1 MVSGR
6 THCPKPEVP
15 MAAAAQRRT
24 RTRIALGLALASVAL
39 TSTLGAAGT
48 AIAGPASGAVAGT
61 VPVTGSVPFAGGVA
75 VVSGPGATPAA
86 AAAVRAAGGTVL
98 HELPLIGGV
107 AADLPA
113 GSVLPGFLVAAD
125 RPLTV
130 AAKKPAPGLPEDA
143 PASTARGTLGLSDSS
158 PSGRGVT
165 VAVVDTGVA
174 DVPDLAG
181 RILHLDV
188 SSNRPST
195 TSGDDYGHG
204 TFVAGLV
211 AGDGTSSAGRYQ
223 GAAPD
228 ARVLD
233 VRVAKDDGSTSLI
246 SVLRGL
252 QVVSASADA
261 LDIRVLNL
269 SLSSGSPLP
278 YQLDPLTQALEALWR
293 QGITVVTAAG
303 NDGPT
308 PGAVSSP
315 GLDPTLL
322 TAGAL
327 DEAGTADRADD
338 TVAPY
343 SSRGPAAQGVAKPD
357 VVAPGSHLV
366 SPRAPGSAVDAEN
379 PASRVGTD
387 YFRGSGT
394 SMSTAVTSRVVA
406 DLLSARP
413 DLTPDQ
419 VKSLLVDT
427 AYTAPGLPRGDAA
440 GAGGLDAAAAL
451 TAPTPPALELP
462 EQARRL
468 PPGPAGLWDRFSTAL
483 LDGDRAKAAKLWRT
497 FSPEVHSWVDRAWAA
512 LDPATRDWVGR
523 SWVGRSWVG
532 GDGSAQDWLARSW
545 VARSWVAR
553 SWVGRSWVGRSWV
566 GRSWVG
572 RSWVGR
578 SWVDDDWVARSW
590 VGRSWIASSW
600 AGSTWF

>member
-1 MVSGR
+1 MVVAVRPARSIVGMA
-6 THCPKPEVP
+6 T
-15 MAAAAQRRT
+15 AAAV
-24 RTRIALGLALASVAL
+24 LAAVVGSAG
-39 TSTLGAAGT
+39 SAA
-48 AIAGPASGAVAGT
+48 AVPSPASATPLLAERLAAPTAVQTAEPT
-61 VPVTGSVPFAGGVA
+61 TPFGGGRV
-75 VVSGPGATPAA
+75 VVSGADAATI
-86 AAAVRAAGGTVL
+86 AAAVRAAGGTVVDA
-98 HELPLIGGV
+98 LPLVGGV
-107 AADLPA
+107 VADLPA
-113 GSVLPGFLVAAD
+113 GAQLPGLVVAGDRRLAVAA
-125 RPLTV
+125 
-130 AAKKPAPGLPEDA
+130 AE
-143 PASTARGTLGLSDSS
+143 SDSDA
-158 PSGRGVT
+158 SGDEPGPVLTDRATVGLDAAAPTGEGVT

-174 DVPDLAG
+174 DVPDLTG
-181 RILHLDV
+181 RVLHIDATLRHPRTTEP
-188 SSNRPST
+188 SSRGV
-195 TSGDDYGHG
+195 GDGYGHG

-211 AGDGTSSAGRYQ
+211 AGDGRASGGRYT
-223 GAAPD
+223 GSAPG

-233 VRVAKDDGSTSLI
+233 VRVAGDDGSTSLV

-252 QVVSASADA
+252 QAVAANADA
-261 LDIRVLNL
+261 LNVRVLNL
-269 SLSSGSPLP
+269 SLASGSPLP

-327 DEAGTADRADD
+327 DEAGTPDRADD

-366 SPRAPGSAVDAEN
+366 SLRAPGSTVDAEN

-394 SMSTAVTSRVVA
+394 SMSTAVTSGVVA

-419 VKSLLVDT
+419 VKSLLVGT

-440 GAGGLDAAAAL
+440 GAGGVDAAAAL
-451 TAPTPPALELP
+451 AAPTPAV
-462 EQARRL
+462 EQHGNSNPVR
-468 PPGPAGLWDRFSTAL
+468 PGPARLWDRFSAAV
-483 LDGDRAKAAKLWRT
+483 LDGDRSKAARLWRE
-497 FSPEVHSWVDRAWAA
+497 FSPEMRSWVDQAWAS

-532 GDGSAQDWLARSW
+532 ADGSAEDWVARSW
-545 VARSWVAR
+545 VARSWIAD

-578 SWVDDDWVARSW
+578 SWIDDNWVAS
-590 VGRSWIASSW
+590 AW
-600 AGSTWF
+600 AGSSWV